1 MKRRTKLWLATA
13 IVAIMT
19 VGLIF
24 VSLQWSHKNVAAL
37 TRRHNSQ
44 LSPVIMIPGSSA
56 TENRFDGLVK
66 ELNKNQR
73 NPHSLLKIRVTNKDK
88 LQFSGRIRPGDK
100 EPFIVVGF
108 QNNRDGYSNIKQ
120 QARQFNIAFKE
131 LDKRFDFNNFK
142 AFGHSNGGLIF
153 TNFLEN
159 YFADYKDQIK
169 ITKLMT
175 IGSPFNF
182 DEKSI
187 QNKTQML
194 SDFIKNRKKLPTN
207 LSVYSVAGTQN
218 YTSDGIVP
226 VVSVIAS
233 RYVFQGQVKH
243 FTTITVSGTDAQ
255 HSDLPQNDQ
264 IVRLIKQY
272 LLTHHKPR
280 RPE

>member
-142 AFGHSNGGLIF
+142 AFGHSNGG
-153 TNFLEN
+153 
-159 YFADYKDQIK
+159 
-169 ITKLMT
+169 
-175 IGSPFNF
+175 
-182 DEKSI
+182 
-187 QNKTQML
+187 
-194 SDFIKNRKKLPTN
+194 
-207 LSVYSVAGTQN
+207 
-218 YTSDGIVP
+218 
-226 VVSVIAS
+226 
-233 RYVFQGQVKH
+233 
-243 FTTITVSGTDAQ
+243 
-255 HSDLPQNDQ
+255 
-264 IVRLIKQY
+264 
-272 LLTHHKPR
+272 
-280 RPE
+280 

>member
-1 MKRRTKLWLATA
+1 
-13 IVAIMT
+13 
-19 VGLIF
+19 
-24 VSLQWSHKNVAAL
+24 
-37 TRRHNSQ
+37 
-44 LSPVIMIPGSSA
+44 
-56 TENRFDGLVK
+56 
-66 ELNKNQR
+66 
-73 NPHSLLKIRVTNKDK
+73 
-88 LQFSGRIRPGDK
+88 
-100 EPFIVVGF
+100 
-108 QNNRDGYSNIKQ
+108 
-120 QARQFNIAFKE
+120 
-131 LDKRFDFNNFK
+131 
-142 AFGHSNGGLIF
+142 
-153 TNFLEN
+153 
-159 YFADYKDQIK
+159 
-169 ITKLMT
+169 MT

-264 IVRLIKQY
+264 IVRLIQTISVNASQAAPSGIK
-272 LLTHHKPR
+272 
-280 RPE
+280 